1 MRAKVAIAVIT
12 AGMLLSTGA
21 LAANYFKLYIQN
33 NPSQYCKVSS
43 NDQDH
48 FLPEVSNGVTQYST
62 TIRCGFNTYDLTL
75 YLYPNQKNSLKMTD
89 NSDGASVVEK
99 CISFGLANAYSVS
112 FVPKFNVFGEVESF
126 GCVTPPN

>member
-1 MRAKVAIAVIT
+1 MRVKVAIAVIT

-21 LAANYFKLYIQN
+21 LAANYFKLYIQDN
-33 NPSQYCKVSS
+33 SSQYCKVSS

-75 YLYPNQKNSLKMTD
+75 YLDPNQKNSLKMTD
-89 NSDGASVVEK
+89 NSGVTIVKQCVSLSV
-99 CISFGLANAYSVS
+99 ANAYSVS
-112 FVPKFNVFGEVESF
+112 FVPTFNGALEIVSF
-126 GCVTPPN
+126 GCVTPPS